1 MNSFFQYGI
10 DKELYEAQGIVPVE
24 PMTAKE
30 ITEEDKQDEVL
41 NGNPLYTVDEKFDGV
56 RQTLHFYAPNS
67 LNKISAHQ
75 FTPTEIHVLVPFL
88 KGIATTLLM
97 THLYEVFQ
105 SKLKITPHDI
115 HTYLLGK
122 DYKVSGNNL
131 IGMFIDSRNKLH
143 VGEVETKM
151 SQFTFERL
159 SYVMTELFKS
169 FELFPRDSCVRAFSR
184 RMSTKS
190 NWYSENTDSMPH
202 LRDLDIPE
210 LAGTILDGEMKLD
223 NRPFGEV
230 SGLLNCTCD
239 EAQKR
244 QTEMNQWTTYHV
256 FDIVRYKGIDITSLP
271 LRTRRI
277 FLKNVIAILNKH
289 NCKDIVPIPYYPC
302 EGECIPVK
310 LTAENCRKII
320 EHKELYPNLYSR
332 LEKFNLKKI
341 TDISLNL
348 NPRQYY
354 EYIVSSGGEGVMIK
368 SLNGRYYGKRGR
380 EYQKIKAFLSRELVV
395 LGFEAP
401 TKEYTGKFPNDSWDY
416 WEYTKGGQTIVSN
429 NWSKY
434 SAKSL
439 VEKGYTPVTRYYA
452 QSLVGNLI
460 LGVCVD
466 PKTKERLLKN
476 KSKFRKEDFIKGE
489 GAFKGEYL
497 IVCTCGGF
505 NDTQREEFTENRSSF
520 IGKVAEVKANGIF
533 TDTGK
538 LRHPRFLRMRPD
550 KKFSDCTFEDHISQ

>member
-1 MNSFFQYGI
+1 MNSFFQYGLT
-10 DKELYEAQGIVPVE
+10 KELYELQGVIPIE

-30 ITEEDKQDEVL
+30 ITDEDKQDEVL

-67 LNKISAHQ
+67 LNKVSAHQ
-75 FTPTEIHVLVPFL
+75 FTPTEMHILVPFL
-88 KGIATTLLM
+88 KGVATTQLM
-97 THLYEVFQ
+97 SQLYEVFQ
-105 SKLKITPHDI
+105 SNLKVTPQDI
-115 HTYLLGK
+115 HTYLSRE
-122 DYKVSGNNL
+122 DYKVSRNNL
-131 IGMFIDSRNKLH
+131 TGVFNDNRNKLY

-151 SQFTFERL
+151 SQFTYERV

-202 LRDLDIPE
+202 LRDIDIPE

-230 SGLLNCTCD
+230 SGLLNCTWD

-244 QTEMNQWTTYHV
+244 QSEMNQWTTYHV

-271 LRTRRI
+271 LKARRV
-277 FLKNVIAILNKH
+277 FLRNVIAILRKYGYT
-289 NCKDIVPIPYYPC
+289 DIVPIPYYPC
-302 EGECIPVK
+302 EGNCIPVIM
-310 LTAENCRKII
+310 TVENCNKVI
-320 EHKELYPNLYSR
+320 EHKELYPNLYAR
-332 LEKFNLKKI
+332 LDIPILEKVKRFNNV
-341 TDISLNL
+341 SLNL

-368 SLNGRYYGKRGR
+368 SIDGRYYGKRGR
-380 EYQKIKAFLSRELVV
+380 EYQKIKSFLSRELVI

-416 WEYTKGGQTIVSN
+416 WETKN
-429 NWSKY
+429 NGKIITNGSQY
-434 SAKSL
+434 SALSL
-439 VEKGYTPVTRYYA
+439 VSKGYVPVTRYYA

-466 PKTKERLLKN
+466 PKTKEKLLKN
-476 KSKFRKEDFIKGE
+476 KKFSSGDFVNCYKQD
-489 GAFKGEYL
+489 FL
-497 IVCTCGGF
+497 IVCICGGF
-505 NDTQREEFTENRSSF
+505 NDTQREDFTKYYEDY
-520 IGKVAEVKANGIF
+520 ICKVVEVKANGIF

-538 LRHPRFLRMRPD
+538 LRHPRFLRVRDD
-550 KKFSDCTFEDHISQ
+550 KDYKDCTFEDHISQ